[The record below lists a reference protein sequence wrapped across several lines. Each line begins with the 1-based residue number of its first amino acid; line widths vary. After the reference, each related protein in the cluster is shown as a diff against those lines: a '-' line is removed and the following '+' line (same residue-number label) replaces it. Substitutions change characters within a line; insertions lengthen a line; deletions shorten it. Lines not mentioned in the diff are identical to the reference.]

1 VTELLA
7 VARGPLLVLAFA
19 LLVLGT
25 LRQWTLTLSELLLAY
40 RKAGDQKIPWRW
52 MWKMSLGWIVPV
64 NALRGTRIPFTIVSA
79 TFHVG
84 VLVVPV
90 FLAGHVA
97 LAQKGTGLSWPA
109 LPGTVADTLTVLSL
123 ASLAV
128 LLLYRLLDR
137 AVRSLSGAQDY
148 ALLCLL
154 ISVFVTG
161 LWMAHPGLSPLPF
174 SLVYLGHLL
183 SGELIL
189 ALLPFSKLAHA
200 LLFFSTRLVW
210 ELGWHFV
217 PGAGDR
223 VRLALGKEGQG
234 V

>member
-1 VTELLA
+1 MTELLA
-7 VARGPLLVLAFA
+7 LARGPLLVLAFA
-19 LLVLGT
+19 LFLLGS
-25 LRQWTLTLSELLLAY
+25 LRQWTLTLGEVVRAY
-40 RKAGDQKIPWRW
+40 GKAGDQKIPWRW
-52 MWKMSLGWIVPV
+52 MWKKSLGWIIPV
-64 NALRGTRIPFTIVSA
+64 NALHGARIPFTIVSA

-84 VLVVPV
+84 VLAVPV

-97 LAQKGTGLSWPA
+97 LVRKGTGLSWPA
-109 LPGTVADTLTVLSL
+109 LPGTVADVLTILVLVSL
-123 ASLAV
+123 VV

-154 ISVFVTG
+154 LAVFVTG
-161 LWMAHPGLSPLPF
+161 LWMAHPGGSPLPF
-174 SLVYLGHLL
+174 SLAYLGHLL
-183 SGELIL
+183 SGELTL

-200 LLFFSTRLVW
+200 LLFPATRLVW

-217 PGAGDR
+217 PGAGER
-223 VRLALGKEGQG
+223 VRLALGKEGEG